1 MFCPSTV
8 VTAGVLAARIFA
20 SNAARVA
27 GWSCKIE
34 LQDRVAGDTIG
45 PAASCELDSVPSP
58 KVVGGG
64 GDDKLLR
71 IFLNALVVVTC
82 RCRLEELLLSALI
95 TGGGSSD
102 GNSTCEVGAA
112 DGSAVVALANEAGG
126 GVAASA
132 VASLAIADGGG
143 VAAAG
148 AAVAALAVAAGG
160 EAGVFGSSVGFRRAS
175 LKRFFFG

>member
-1 MFCPSTV
+1 M
-8 VTAGVLAARIFA
+8 
-20 SNAARVA
+20 
-27 GWSCKIE
+27 
-34 LQDRVAGDTIG
+34 
-45 PAASCELDSVPSP
+45 DSVPSP
-58 KVVGGG
+58 NGVGGG
-64 GDDKLLR
+64 GNDKLLR
-71 IFLNALVVVTC
+71 NTFLPSKGVQCRDRLVD
-82 RCRLEELLLSALI
+82 LLMSALI
-95 TGGGSSD
+95 TCGGSSD